1 MATLMGAVNG
11 RYSLTVPESI
21 TRTGTLSP
29 PSQQEAGLEED
40 ALEKQLFLP
49 CKGHWTEAQIHL
61 FLGELADT
69 SQLAFPCALAG
80 LWPAAVSLPRMRR
93 RALKSSTRAGIMR
106 F

>member
-1 MATLMGAVNG
+1 MGAVNR

-21 TRTGTLSP
+21 TCTVTLSP

-40 ALEKQLFLP
+40 ALEKQPFLP
-49 CKGHWTEAQIHL
+49 CKGHRFEAQIHL

-80 LWPAAVSLPRMRR
+80 PWPAAASLPCMQR
-93 RALKSSTRAGIMR
+93 RAVKSSTQEGIMR
-106 F
+106 L